1 MRLPRTLLFPLLL
14 ALTLAALAGCGG
26 GSAYNAERA
35 ASAPATAPNSAATQR
50 AVGGTGESKADA
62 DGVMQNASLQ
72 QADASQAPA
81 VPVERKIIR
90 DATLTVEVDEP
101 SKALPRLASLAEA
114 RGGFVVS
121 TESRQQT
128 GEGGGRSYETITVQ
142 LRVPA
147 AQFDAA
153 LAEIRA
159 AGRVTSEKISGKD
172 VTEEYIDLEAR
183 LRTQRALEAQLL
195 EIMKQAHSVSDA
207 MAVQR
212 EIANVRTEIERVE
225 GRRRFIENQASLS
238 TVNVTLT
245 PPSPLV
251 STTGFFR
258 SLAAAFGQG
267 LDIAAAVTL
276 FLIKAVLALLPVVLI
291 IGVPAYFILRFLFRR
306 LRRSAAALPQRPA
319 QPPQPPMPPPYE
331 EQPPH
336 TPPAI

>member
-1 MRLPRTLLFPLLL
+1 MRLARTLPFLLL
-14 ALTLAALAGCGG
+14 LALAGCGG
-26 GSAYNAERA
+26 GAAYNAERS
-35 ASAPATAPNSAATQR
+35 ASAPASAPNSTTAQR
-50 AVGGTGESKADA
+50 AAGGTASESKADA

-72 QADASQAPA
+72 QADASQAPP

-101 SKALPRLASLAEA
+101 SKALPRLASLAES
-114 RGGFVVS
+114 RGGFVVN

-128 GEGGGRSYETITVQ
+128 GEDGGRSYETITVQ
-142 LRVPA
+142 MRVPA

-212 EIANVRTEIERVE
+212 GLADVRTEIERVE

-238 TVNVTLT
+238 TINVTLT
-245 PPSPLV
+245 PPAPLV

-276 FLIKAVLALLPVVLI
+276 FLIKAVLALLPVALI
-291 IGVPAYFILRFLFRR
+291 IGVPAYFILRFLVRR
-306 LRRSAAALPQRPA
+306 LRRNAVAPPQPA
-319 QPPQPPMPPPYE
+319 QPPQPPMPSPYE
-331 EQPPH
+331 EPPPPM
-336 TPPAI
+336 PPAP

>member
-1 MRLPRTLLFPLLL
+1 MRLARTLPFLLL
-14 ALTLAALAGCGG
+14 FALAGCGG
-26 GSAYNAERA
+26 GAAYNAERV
-35 ASAPATAPNSAATQR
+35 ASAPSSAPNSSAAQR
-50 AVGGTGESKADA
+50 AAGGTAAESKADA

-72 QADASQAPA
+72 QADASQAPP

-101 SKALPRLASLAEA
+101 SKALPRLASLAES
-114 RGGFVVS
+114 RGGFVVN

-128 GEGGGRSYETITVQ
+128 GGDGGRAYETITVQ
-142 LRVPA
+142 MRVPA

-212 EIANVRTEIERVE
+212 GLADVRTEIERVE

-238 TVNVTLT
+238 TINVTLT

-258 SLAAAFGQG
+258 SVAAAFGQG

-306 LRRSAAALPQRPA
+306 LRRSTAATQ
-319 QPPQPPMPPPYE
+319 PQPHTQPHQPQPSPYE
-331 EQPPH
+331 EPPH
-336 TPPAI
+336 TPPTL

>member
-1 MRLPRTLLFPLLL
+1 MRLPRTLPALLL
-14 ALTLAALAGCGG
+14 ALTLAALAGCSSGS
-26 GSAYNAERA
+26 SAYNAERA
-35 ASAPATAPNSAATQR
+35 SSAPASAPNSSAQR
-50 AVGGTGESKADA
+50 AVGGTTAESKADV

-72 QADASQAPA
+72 QADASQAPP

-128 GEGGGRSYETITVQ
+128 GGDGGRAYEIITVQ
-142 LRVPA
+142 MRVPA

-195 EIMKQAHSVSDA
+195 EIMKQSHSVSDA
-207 MAVQR
+207 MSVQR

-258 SLAAAFGQG
+258 SVAAAFGQG

-306 LRRSAAALPQRPA
+306 LRRSAASQPQQQPA
-319 QPPQPPMPPPYE
+319 PQQQPPMPPPYE
-331 EQPPH
+331 EPSH
-336 TPPAI
+336 TPPAV